1 MHIFVTPQWLQSRLN
16 HGAISVVDGSWYLP
30 AMNRDAQAE
39 YRAGHIPQAVWF
51 DLEHIRDTQSPWPHM
66 LPEPD
71 VFARE
76 AGFLGLSHD
85 KTIVVYDGVGLFSAP
100 RIRWMLQV
108 MGARDVLILEG
119 GLTAWVD
126 AGFALETGDATPE
139 PTTFKPQFAHSAVTD
154 STNILNALKTK
165 SAQIVDAR
173 GRERFAGTAPEPRA
187 GVRAGHMPNAL
198 NVPYSEL
205 IESGRLKSAQDLKQ
219 IFNNAGVDVTQPVI
233 TTCGSG
239 VTAAI
244 VSLALET
251 LGYPAQ
257 SLYDGS
263 WAEWGA
269 RSELPVE
276 P

>member
-1 MHIFVTPQWLQSRLN
+1 
-16 HGAISVVDGSWYLP
+16 
-30 AMNRDAQAE
+30 
-39 YRAGHIPQAVWF
+39 
-51 DLEHIRDTQSPWPHM
+51 M